1 MEEIIRT
8 IDGEYDDWVSLQR
21 LDAQT
26 TTIADTV
33 QTISCD
39 TRDFALGWNFNQPE
53 RYEDDSCGLE
63 HRSNEGLAH
72 MAELMAKGDMQP
84 YVIEQQE
91 ILTWLG
97 QLCQKS
103 GGFDHDWRYLD
114 AKVDGCRNWDIKYI
128 RFVRYGDSHFIV
140 CNAYWWPIE
149 WRKVLD
155 NLYDPMEEE
164 RKMERLAEQAAPM
177 LLTNPYAHL
186 YDAPKPKPVY
196 YDGPCCQRCKNRFRS
211 SQFCADHHQEQ
222 RCYRFK
228 LDK

>member
-53 RYEDDSCGLE
+53 RYEDDSCGLK

-84 YVIEQQE
+84 YVIEQQ
-91 ILTWLG
+91 
-97 QLCQKS
+97 
-103 GGFDHDWRYLD
+103 
-114 AKVDGCRNWDIKYI
+114 
-128 RFVRYGDSHFIV
+128 
-140 CNAYWWPIE
+140 
-149 WRKVLD
+149 
-155 NLYDPMEEE
+155 
-164 RKMERLAEQAAPM
+164 AAPM
-177 LLTNPYAHL
+177 VLTNPYAHL